1 MSGPEPDRNAHPE
14 LNPTNGHMTRFAN
27 AIGGEKTQPA
37 NAIGQK
43 KQKQTE
49 EPADVDGN
57 RWDTLDGEKR
67 RSSESGIGGFSETSA
82 EERQSNELLTAGR
95 SQEEKPVNAAASSNW
110 QLVVLLTFC
119 INVTLRL

>member
-14 LNPTNGHMTRFAN
+14 LNPTDGHMTRFAN
-27 AIGGEKTQPA
+27 ATGGEEIQPA

-43 KQKQTE
+43 QQKPTK

-82 EERQSNELLTAGR
+82 EERQSNVLLTAGR
-95 SQEEKPVNAAASSNW
+95 SQEEKTVNAAAGSNL

>member
-14 LNPTNGHMTRFAN
+14 LNPTDGQLTRFTN

-43 KQKQTE
+43 KQKPTT

-67 RSSESGIGGFSETSA
+67 RSSESGIGGFSKTNA
-82 EERQSNELLTAGR
+82 EERHGNELLTAGR
-95 SQEEKPVNAAASSNW
+95 SQEEKPVNVAARSNW
-110 QLVVLLTFC
+110 QLVVLFTFC